1 MIKTDIKLL
10 LVEDDPPLGAAL
22 HEALSRQGYVT
33 KLAASGAAAL
43 SAASD
48 ETFDLVL
55 QDVRLPDADGLD
67 VLSEILALQ
76 PNCHALVMTGQATVE
91 MAVRA
96 MKLGAFDF
104 ITKPFP
110 VDVLLMKLERLLG
123 VRSMEKK
130 LADLSGVSDPR
141 SRIITR
147 SPAMQGVL
155 DSIAV
160 VAASEASLLLLGESG
175 TGKELLAEAVH
186 AMSLRSRG
194 PLVRV
199 NCAAIP
205 ENLIEAEL
213 FGVDKGAYTGADRS
227 RPGYLE
233 LAHGGTLFLDELG
246 ELTPAVQ
253 AKLLRALGERT
264 ATRVGGTAAHR
275 LDFRL
280 VCATNRDLDAMVAK
294 RQFREDLYYRVN
306 VVSLSIP
313 PLRDRREDI
322 PLLAAHFIAL
332 FAKERQARIRLTPEA
347 LEGLLRLNWPGNVRQ
362 LANLVEQLSVLY
374 PGQQILQRHIPRP
387 VPDGRQVGT
396 LFEKVEVGMPLKEA
410 LAEFERRY
418 IERVLA
424 ATGGR
429 KGRCAEILGLSRQ
442 ALWDKLR
449 EHDSLA
455 GDRGM
460 TAM

>member
-1 MIKTDIKLL
+1 MTTIKLL
-10 LVEDDPPLGAAL
+10 LVEDDPLLGEAL
-22 HEALSRQGYVT
+22 HEALSRQGYQT
-33 KLAASGAAAL
+33 RLAASGAAAL
-43 SAASD
+43 AAASD
-48 ETFDLVL
+48 ESFDLVL

-67 VLSEILALQ
+67 ILREILELQ
-76 PNCHALVMTGQATVE
+76 PHCHALVMTGQATVE

-123 VRSMEKK
+123 LRSLEKK
-130 LADLSGVSDPR
+130 LAELTGASDPR
-141 SRIITR
+141 SRVITR
-147 SPAMQGVL
+147 SPAMRGVL
-155 DSIAV
+155 DTIAV

-175 TGKELLAEAVH
+175 TGKELLAETVH
-186 AMSLRSRG
+186 AMSPRCCS

-205 ENLIEAEL
+205 ETLVEAEL
-213 FGVDKGAYTGADRS
+213 FGVAKGAYTGADRS

-233 LAHGGTLFLDELG
+233 LAHGGTLLLDEIG
-246 ELTPAVQ
+246 ELSLAVQ

-264 ATRVGGTAAHR
+264 AARLGGTGSYG

-294 RQFREDLYYRVN
+294 REFREDLYYRIN
-306 VVSLSIP
+306 VVALTIP

-322 PLLAAHFIAL
+322 PLLVAHFIER
-332 FAKERQARIRLTPEA
+332 FAKDRQARIRLTPEA
-347 LEGLLRLNWPGNVRQ
+347 LEGLLRLPWPGNVRQ
-362 LANLVEQLSVLY
+362 LANLLEQLCVLY
-374 PGQQILQRHIPRP
+374 PGQQILQRHIPR
-387 VPDGRQVGT
+387 VVDDGRQIGT
-396 LFEKVEVGMPLKEA
+396 IFEKIAVGMPLKDA

-418 IERVLA
+418 IQRVLA
-424 ATGGR
+424 ATDGR
-429 KGRCAEILGLSRQ
+429 KGRSAEILGLSRQ

-449 EHDSLA
+449 EASALP
-455 GDRGM
+455 GDD
-460 TAM
+460 AK